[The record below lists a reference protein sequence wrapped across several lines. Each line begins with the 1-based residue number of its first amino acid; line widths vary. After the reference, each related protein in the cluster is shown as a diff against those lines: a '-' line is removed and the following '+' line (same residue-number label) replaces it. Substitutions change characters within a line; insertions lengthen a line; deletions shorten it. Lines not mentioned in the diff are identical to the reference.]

1 MTTAARAAP
10 RPGPLSRLGA
20 PGFRG
25 HLKVHNTLYDKG
37 MVLAREN
44 AVPYKGGPDGEPVQW
59 ELLGITEVLP
69 IYEGLADGAEIL
81 WTERAP
87 RKLRNLRQMVKP
99 KGAFRQ

>member
-1 MTTAARAAP
+1 
-10 RPGPLSRLGA
+10 
-20 PGFRG
+20 
-25 HLKVHNTLYDKG
+25 
-37 MVLAREN
+37 
-44 AVPYKGGPDGEPVQW
+44 
-59 ELLGITEVLP
+59 VLP